1 MFGGEKDELWLES
14 DVFVFPTY
22 HREGLPYALLESM
35 AAGAVPISC
44 PVGAIPEVVEDQK
57 EGLFV
62 QPRDARALAAAVRRL
77 DEDRVELRRLGKAAR
92 ERVLRNHT
100 LTRLGDRFRG
110 IYSEL

>member
-1 MFGGEKDELWLES
+1 MS
-14 DVFVFPTY
+14 SSSPRTIARAFPTRCWRAWLRAQY
-22 HREGLPYALLESM
+22 PM
-35 AAGAVPISC
+35 SC
-44 PVGAIPEVVEDQK
+44 PVGAIPEVMEDQK

-77 DEDRVELRRLGKAAR
+77 DEDRVELRRLGRAAR

-100 LTRLGDRFRG
+100 LTRLGDRFRE